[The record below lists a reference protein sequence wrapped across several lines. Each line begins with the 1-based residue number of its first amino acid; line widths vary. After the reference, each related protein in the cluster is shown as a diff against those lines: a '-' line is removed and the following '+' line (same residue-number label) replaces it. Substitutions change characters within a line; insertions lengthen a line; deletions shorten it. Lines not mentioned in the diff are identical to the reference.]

1 VIYYSCKGVRAMDY
15 TTFIGQTDNA
25 KTIFVAG
32 VFSALTVDTA
42 SDKLKIEW
50 IEKELKQLHDELQ
63 KINKAYD
70 DALEAEGLLDPFEGL
85 EVK

>member
-1 VIYYSCKGVRAMDY
+1 MDY
-15 TTFIGQTDNA
+15 TTFVGQTDNA

-32 VFSALTVDTA
+32 VFSALSVDTA

-50 IEKELKQLHDELQ
+50 IEKELKQLHEELQ
-63 KINKAYD
+63 KINKTYD
-70 DALEAEGLLDPFEGL
+70 DALEAEGLVDPFEGL

>member
-1 VIYYSCKGVRAMDY
+1 MDY

-50 IEKELKQLHDELQ
+50 IEKELKQLHEELQ
-63 KINKAYD
+63 KINKTYD
-70 DALEAEGLLDPFEGL
+70 DALEAEGLVDPFEGL

>member
-1 VIYYSCKGVRAMDY
+1 MDY

-32 VFSALTVDTA
+32 VFSALSVDTA
-42 SDKLKIEW
+42 SDKLKIEC
-50 IEKELKQLHDELQ
+50 IEKELKQLHEELQ
-63 KINKAYD
+63 KINKTYD
-70 DALEAEGLLDPFEGL
+70 DALEAEGLVDPFEGL

>member
-1 VIYYSCKGVRAMDY
+1 MDY
-15 TTFIGQTDNA
+15 TTFVGQTDNA

-32 VFSALTVDTA
+32 VFSALTVETA

-50 IEKELKQLHDELQ
+50 IEKELKQLHEELQ
-63 KINKAYD
+63 KINKTYD
-70 DALEAEGLLDPFEGL
+70 DALEAEGLVDPFEGL

>member
-1 VIYYSCKGVRAMDY
+1 MDY
-15 TTFIGQTDNA
+15 TTFVGQTDNA

-32 VFSALTVDTA
+32 VFSALTVETA

>member
-1 VIYYSCKGVRAMDY
+1 MDY

-32 VFSALTVDTA
+32 VFSALSVDTA

-50 IEKELKQLHDELQ
+50 IEKELKQLHEELQ
-63 KINKAYD
+63 KINKTYD
-70 DALEAEGLLDPFEGL
+70 DALEAEELVNPFEGL

>member
-1 VIYYSCKGVRAMDY
+1 MDY
-15 TTFIGQTDNA
+15 TSFIGQTDNA

-32 VFSALTVDTA
+32 VFSALSVDTA

-50 IEKELKQLHDELQ
+50 IEKELKQLHEELQ
-63 KINKAYD
+63 KINKTYD
-70 DALEAEGLLDPFEGL
+70 DALEAEELVNPFEGL

>member
-1 VIYYSCKGVRAMDY
+1 MDY

-32 VFSALTVDTA
+32 VFSALSVDTA
-42 SDKLKIEW
+42 RDKLKIEW
-50 IEKELKQLHDELQ
+50 IEKELKQLHEELQ
-63 KINKAYD
+63 KINKTYD
-70 DALEAEGLLDPFEGL
+70 DALEAEGLVDPFEGL

>member
-1 VIYYSCKGVRAMDY
+1 
-15 TTFIGQTDNA
+15 
-25 KTIFVAG
+25 
-32 VFSALTVDTA
+32 
-42 SDKLKIEW
+42 LKIEW

>member
-1 VIYYSCKGVRAMDY
+1 MDY

-32 VFSALTVDTA
+32 VFSALSVDTA

-50 IEKELKQLHDELQ
+50 IEKELKQLHEELQ
-63 KINKAYD
+63 KINKTYD
-70 DALEAEGLLDPFEGL
+70 DALDAEGLVDPFEGL

>member
-1 VIYYSCKGVRAMDY
+1 MDY

-32 VFSALTVDTA
+32 VFSALSVDTA

-50 IEKELKQLHDELQ
+50 IEKELKQLHEELQ
-63 KINKAYD
+63 KINKTYD
-70 DALEAEGLLDPFEGL
+70 DALEAEELVDPFEGL

>member
-1 VIYYSCKGVRAMDY
+1 MDY

-32 VFSALTVDTA
+32 VFSALSVDTA

-50 IEKELKQLHDELQ
+50 IEKELKQLHEELQ
-63 KINKAYD
+63 KINKTYD
-70 DALEAEGLLDPFEGL
+70 DALEAEGLVDPFEGL

>member
-1 VIYYSCKGVRAMDY
+1 MDY

-32 VFSALTVDTA
+32 VFSALSVDTA

-63 KINKAYD
+63 KINKTYD
-70 DALEAEGLLDPFEGL
+70 DALEAEGLVDPFEGL